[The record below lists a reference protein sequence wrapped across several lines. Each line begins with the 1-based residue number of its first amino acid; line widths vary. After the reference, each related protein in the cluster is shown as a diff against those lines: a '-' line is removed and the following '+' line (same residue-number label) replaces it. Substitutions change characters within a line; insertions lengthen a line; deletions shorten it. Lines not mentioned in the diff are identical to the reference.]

1 MTKDEIEAVLQKHRL
16 WLSGDAG
23 GECANLTKADLSG
36 AYLIGANLRGA
47 YLTKADLTEA
57 DLRGADL
64 TEADLRG
71 AYNFRCTQCG
81 YTRTQVT

>member
-23 GECANLTKADLSG
+23 GECANLTKADL
-36 AYLIGANLRGA
+36 RG
-47 YLTKADLTEA
+47 A

-64 TEADLRG
+64 RGAYLRGADLTKADLRG

>member
-1 MTKDEIEAVLQKHRL
+1 MTRDEIEAVLQKHRL

-23 GECANLTKADLSG
+23 GECANLTKADLRG
-36 AYLIGANLRGA
+36 AYLRGA
-47 YLTKADLTEA
+47 Y
-57 DLRGADL
+57 L

>member
-36 AYLIGANLRGA
+36 AYLIGA
-47 YLTKADLTEA
+47 
-57 DLRGADL
+57 DL

>member
-1 MTKDEIEAVLQKHRL
+1 MTRDEIEAVLQKHRL

-23 GECANLTKADLSG
+23 GECANLTKADL
-36 AYLIGANLRGA
+36 
-47 YLTKADLTEA
+47 
-57 DLRGADL
+57 